1 MERTDHITEEQ
12 IVTSGEEEEEEE
24 EDDEE
29 DELSGILAC
38 RAAEKAG
45 LKLLLR
51 TYAIACFAC
60 WQSLPW

>member
-12 IVTSGEEEEEEE
+12 IVTSGE